1 MKQSAV
7 GFGDDVSR
15 RGRTMTMNAFV
26 SVTTTP
32 VNGGADI
39 VIEPR
44 RGYIFVPEVDHDTG
58 SVTVRTRKDAGPRI
72 GQRIMVGKRLVEVAE
87 RRWTSKGTLQIR
99 CADTGAWMEVER

>member
-1 MKQSAV
+1 MKPTV
-7 GFGDDVSR
+7 GFGDEASR
-15 RGRTMTMNAFV
+15 RGRTMTMNAFITT
-26 SVTTTP
+26 TTTP

-44 RGYIFVPEVDHDTG
+44 HGQIAMREIDHDSG
-58 SVTVRTRKDAGPRI
+58 QVTIRIRKDAGPRI
-72 GQRIMVGKRLVEVAE
+72 GQRVMVGKRLVEVAE

>member
-1 MKQSAV
+1 MKQPTV
-7 GFGDDVSR
+7 GFGDEASR
-15 RGRTMTMNAFV
+15 RGRTMTMNAFAQF
-26 SVTTTP
+26 TTTP

-44 RGYIFVPEVDHDTG
+44 RGYIFVPEIDHDTG

-72 GQRIMVGKRLVEVAE
+72 GQRVMVGKRLVEVAE

-99 CADTGAWMEVER
+99 CADTGAWVEVQR

>member
-1 MKQSAV
+1 MKPTV
-7 GFGDDVSR
+7 GFGDEASR
-15 RGRTMTMNAFV
+15 RGRTMTMNAFAQF
-26 SVTTTP
+26 TTTP
-32 VNGGADI
+32 VAGGADI

-44 RGYIFVPEVDHDTG
+44 RGYIFVPEVDHDSG
-58 SVTVRTRKDAGPRI
+58 QVIIRTRKDVGPRI

>member
-1 MKQSAV
+1 MKSTV
-7 GFGDDVSR
+7 GFGDEASR
-15 RGRTMTMNAFV
+15 RGRTMTMNAFITT
-26 SVTTTP
+26 TTTP

-72 GQRIMVGKRLVEVAE
+72 GQRVMVGKRLVEVAE

-99 CADTGAWMEVER
+99 CADTGVWMEVER